1 MRHTPRQLLL
11 ACIAFLL
18 STAAC
23 AQAVK
28 PGLWEITHQMQGAAG
43 SKTDAAMAQM
53 QKQMASMSPEQRKMV
68 EDMMA
73 KKGMHMGAAPGGGIT
88 MKVCLTPEMAARNE
102 VAPAQQGRCTHT
114 PSPRSGNTQKFAFTC
129 TTPPSR
135 GEGQVTYTSPE
146 AYTMAMR
153 TTTTVKG
160 QEETL
165 DMQAQGKWLGSDCG
179 SVKPALP
186 RENEK

>member
-1 MRHTPRQLLL
+1 MRHPLFACTALLL
-11 ACIAFLL
+11 T
-18 STAAC
+18 TAAN
-23 AQAVK
+23 AQAIK

-43 SKTDAAMAQM
+43 SKADAAMAQM
-53 QKQMASMSPEQRKMV
+53 QKQLASMSPEQRKMV

-73 KKGMHMGAAPGGGIT
+73 KKGMQMGAAPGGGMA
-88 MKVCLTPEMAARNE
+88 MKMCLTPEMAARNE

-146 AYTMAMR
+146 AYTMTMH

-165 DMQAQGKWLGSDCG
+165 DMQAQGKWLGGDCG
-179 SVKPALP
+179 NVKPALP
-186 RENEK
+186 RGSEK